1 LQGFN
6 YLNFKLKGL
15 IYVPKIKEEKTFKR
29 ISIALTEE
37 TYEGVKALAA
47 VTGSTLTDYVA
58 NILNAQVAKNKI
70 VIQQVRD
77 ARAAY
82 EDLLLTADKN

>member
-1 LQGFN
+1 M
-6 YLNFKLKGL
+6 
-15 IYVPKIKEEKTFKR
+15 PKIKEEKTFKR

>member
-1 LQGFN
+1 M
-6 YLNFKLKGL
+6 
-15 IYVPKIKEEKTFKR
+15 PRIKEEKTFKR

-82 EDLLLTADKN
+82 EDLLSTADKTKKAAE

>member
-1 LQGFN
+1 M
-6 YLNFKLKGL
+6 
-15 IYVPKIKEEKTFKR
+15 PRIKEEKTFKR

-82 EDLLLTADKN
+82 EDLLSTADKTKKAAD